1 VICRLLP
8 LLLVYGRMLLGVVVS
23 ANSRFWSVE
32 NAVIINSGQ
41 DRGPYLSAVISSAL
55 VWNMHTT

>member
-1 VICRLLP
+1 
-8 LLLVYGRMLLGVVVS
+8 MLLGVVIS

-32 NAVIINSGQ
+32 NAVIINSDQ